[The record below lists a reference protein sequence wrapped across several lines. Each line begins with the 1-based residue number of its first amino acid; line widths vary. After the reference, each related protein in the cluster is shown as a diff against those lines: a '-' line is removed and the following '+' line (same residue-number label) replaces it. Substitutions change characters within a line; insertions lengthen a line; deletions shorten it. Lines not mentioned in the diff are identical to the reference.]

1 MKINPNNKPS
11 RSGSPAESEGYV
23 MKLKETNW
31 TSVMLNDRTI
41 LKRDLLLMSKEQRE
55 ALGNLEVIKIYG
67 KRQKNS
73 ERYKVI

>member
-1 MKINPNNKPS
+1 
-11 RSGSPAESEGYV
+11 

-31 TSVMLNDRTI
+31 ISVMLNDRTI
-41 LKRDLLLMSKEQRE
+41 LKKDLLLMSKEQRE

-73 ERYKVI
+73 ERYKAI